1 MARYEVIIPWY
12 GVRRGQVIETTHLH
26 PAIRPN
32 VRKVSAESSGE
43 LTPATPD
50 AATPRRGRKPKGE
63 ATE

>member
-1 MARYEVIIPWY
+1 MDRYEVIIPWH
-12 GVRRGQVIETTHLH
+12 GVQRGQVIETGHLH

-32 VRKVSAESSGE
+32 VRKIPAEPSGE